1 MSWLVSRILVTK
13 CSGSCF
19 DVQDPIQVTALSLGN
34 AYPLLSSARI
44 RPSDG
49 SGHIVRPVTV
59 TSQAATDL
67 QRAEVDI
74 DYTDSVS
81 FSVSTAVLIN
91 FPRPRFAVLPVSLG
105 VELVSIGG
113 TVSNLK
119 LDPTRRAS

>member
-1 MSWLVSRILVTK
+1 M
-13 CSGSCF
+13 
-19 DVQDPIQVTALSLGN
+19 TALSLGN

-49 SGHIVRPVTV
+49 SGHIVRPVAII
-59 TSQAATDL
+59 SQAATDL

-119 LDPTRRAS
+119 LNPTRRAI